1 MEEHIM
7 NEKLFLTV
15 TDIQQIMSISRS
27 KAYEIIS
34 QLNKELESDG
44 YITVR
49 GKVSRK
55 YFETKVYGVA

>member
-1 MEEHIM
+1 M

-15 TDIQQIMSISRS
+15 IDVQQIMSISRS

-34 QLNKELESDG
+34 KLNKELEDDG

-55 YFETKVYGVA
+55 YFESKVFGVA